1 MTAPTNYY
9 VDPVGGNDTT
19 GDGSIGTPWATAQ
32 KAFNTITR
40 NSTSG
45 DQVNI
50 KASGTLTISGTWSL
64 ATYGTPTDTA
74 PLIIRGYTSAANDGG
89 IGVVSG
95 GGSSIFNSTSIPLVV
110 IDMRFTNCGSN
121 LMIRTGGT
129 SFFRNCQFDN
139 ASPTSGVAAVRLSAG
154 VISYCYFTDI
164 AGNGIMS
171 SSGAT
176 IANCT
181 FVNGASNKFLSAIVY
196 TGGGADVSFCIFKLD
211 STSTGIDY
219 RSTGSAMRAVNCS
232 IYSNA
237 GTGSGIYINSASALS
252 SILNNLIV
260 GFSGTGGKAIQSTA
274 GSKLWNYGGNKFYNN
289 LTAFDGNADVFNDAG
304 GNSTLSAN
312 PFTDAANGDFSIG
325 TEAKAAG
332 VPSSFKSIS
341 TNQYLDPGAAQRQ
354 EPAGG
359 GGGRRPRIRAHGV

>member
-19 GDGSIGTPWATAQ
+19 GDGSIGTPWATVQ

-40 NSTSG
+40 NTTSG

-64 ATYGTPTDTA
+64 ATYGTPTESI
-74 PLIIRGYTSAANDGG
+74 PLVLRGYTSVANDGG

-95 GGSSIFNSTSIPLVV
+95 NGGSIFNSTTIPLVI
-110 IDMRFTNCGSN
+110 IDMRFTNCGAN

-129 SFFRNCQFDN
+129 SFVRNCQFDN
-139 ASPTSGVAAVRLSAG
+139 ASPPVSAG
-154 VISYCYFTDI
+154 ALRMNTGIVSYCLFTNI
-164 AGNGIMS
+164 AGHGVYS
-171 SSGAT
+171 STGVT
-176 IANCT
+176 VANCT
-181 FVNGASNKFLSAIVY
+181 FVNDTTNKFASCVVY
-196 TGGGADVSFCIFKLD
+196 TGGSAEVSFCVFKLD
-211 STSTGIDY
+211 STSIAIDN
-219 RSTGSAMRAVNCS
+219 RSSGSIRANNCS

-237 GTGSGIYINSASALS
+237 GTGSGIYINSANALMS
-252 SILNNLIV
+252 VLNNIIV

-274 GSKLWNYGGNKFYNN
+274 GSKLWNYGGNKVYNN
-289 LTAFDGNADVFNDAG
+289 LTNFDGNADVLNDAG
-304 GNSTLSAN
+304 GNSTLSAS

-332 VPSSFKSIS
+332 IPSSFKGIS